1 MFELNPSHLPDAL
14 AQHAIMLLV
23 AAVLGYIIGYVSHQR
38 TINQLTNELDG
49 MERVPAPVTERQSSV
64 DAAPVV
70 QRTEEE
76 AVLIRIQSRSKAL
89 DFERIG
95 YAGPDDADNLRFIE
109 GINPMVERRLHAAGI
124 YRFSQLAHLTPD
136 DVYLLNEILEFF
148 PGRVQRDN
156 WVGQA
161 KTLLQN
167 R

>member
-14 AQHAIMLLV
+14 SQHAIMLFV

-49 MERVPAPVTERQSSV
+49 MERVPATERQTPV
-64 DAAPVV
+64 DTAPVV
-70 QRTEEE
+70 QRTDEE

-89 DFERIG
+89 DFDRIG

-109 GINPMVERRLHAAGI
+109 GINPMVERRLHAAGM
-124 YRFSQLAHLTPD
+124 YRFSQLAQLTPD
-136 DVYLLNEILEFF
+136 DVYLLNEVLEFF

>member
-14 AQHAIMLLV
+14 TQHAIMLFV
-23 AAVLGYIIGYVSHQR
+23 TAVLGYIIGYVSHQR

-49 MERVPAPVTERQSSV
+49 MERVPVIEHQTPAE
-64 DAAPVV
+64 AAPIV

-95 YAGPDDADNLRFIE
+95 YAGSDDADNLRFIE
-109 GINPMVERRLHAAGI
+109 GINPMVEHRLHAAGV

>member
-14 AQHAIMLLV
+14 TQHAIMLFV

-38 TINQLTNELDG
+38 TINQLANELDG
-49 MERVPAPVTERQSSV
+49 MERVPVIERQTPV

-89 DFERIG
+89 DFDRIG

-109 GINPMVERRLHAAGI
+109 GVNPMVERRLHAAGM
-124 YRFSQLAHLTPD
+124 YRFNQLAHLTPD
-136 DVYLLNEILEFF
+136 DVYLLNEVLEFF
-148 PGRVQRDN
+148 PGRIQRDN

>member
-14 AQHAIMLLV
+14 TQHAIMLFV
-23 AAVLGYIIGYVSHQR
+23 AAILGYIIGYVSHQR
-38 TINQLTNELDG
+38 TINQLANELDG
-49 MERVPAPVTERQSSV
+49 MERVPVIERQTPV
-64 DAAPVV
+64 DTAPVV

-89 DFERIG
+89 DFDRIG

-109 GINPMVERRLHAAGI
+109 GVNPMVERRLHAAGM
-124 YRFSQLAHLTPD
+124 YRFNQLAHLTPD
-136 DVYLLNEILEFF
+136 DVYLLNEVLEFF
-148 PGRVQRDN
+148 PGRIQRDN